1 MTAALA
7 RSADRDGVA
16 EADAADLTDTRPD
29 WPEDWQTRRD
39 AEDAVACQRLWQ
51 ALLMACLRDAV
62 EDLLSPR
69 CRPTPA
75 QRKLGMAPAGWI
87 HSRDFHM
94 TCALAG
100 VEGAAVAA
108 LVDQAVARPGGLADL
123 AARLAT
129 STHLHSV
136 FTRQRAA

>member
-7 RSADRDGVA
+7 MVSNPPEA
-16 EADAADLTDTRPD
+16 ETDDLNNTRPD
-29 WPEDWQTRRD
+29 WPEDWATRRE
-39 AEDAVACQRLWQ
+39 AGDAVACQRLWQ
-51 ALLMACLRDAV
+51 AMLMACLRDAV

-69 CRPTPA
+69 LKPTPA
-75 QRKLGMAPAGWI
+75 QRNLGMAPSGWI
-87 HSRDFHM
+87 HSRDFYM

-100 VEGAAVAA
+100 VEGEAVAA

-136 FTRQRAA
+136 FIRQRAA